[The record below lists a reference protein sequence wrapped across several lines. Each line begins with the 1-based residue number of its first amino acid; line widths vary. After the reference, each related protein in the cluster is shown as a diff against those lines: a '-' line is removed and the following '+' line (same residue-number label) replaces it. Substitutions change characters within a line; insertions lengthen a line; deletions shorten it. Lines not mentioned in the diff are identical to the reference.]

1 MSSHINSRGHY
12 LCSPLYPNTLSQNLP
27 HPSIKLLNPSCIL
40 DIFAAGQDLISIT
53 KCSIKGDE
61 EVNKPLNTMTR
72 NLNHTNWNE
81 PKPNKDPPSDLF
93 CHPAYHP
100 FSDPNTL
107 LMNCV
112 WVIDFAL
119 SHLLPTVIAEEE

>member
-1 MSSHINSRGHY
+1 MLSLVPNRTLPEPSSPFNQVAES
-12 LCSPLYPNTLSQNLP
+12 
-27 HPSIKLLNPSCIL
+27 
-40 DIFAAGQDLISIT
+40 DIFVAGQDLILIT

-61 EVNKPLNTMTR
+61 EGNKPLNTMTR
-72 NLNHTNWNE
+72 NLNHTNWRE

-112 WVIDFAL
+112 WAIDFAL
-119 SHLLPTVIAEEE
+119 SHLLPTVIAKEE